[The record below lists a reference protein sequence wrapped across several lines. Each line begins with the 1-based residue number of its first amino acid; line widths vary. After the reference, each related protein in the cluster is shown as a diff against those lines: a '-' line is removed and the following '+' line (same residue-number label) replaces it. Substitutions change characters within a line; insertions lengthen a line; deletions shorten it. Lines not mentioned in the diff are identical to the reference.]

1 MKPEKCTAEIK
12 LHLGDTLKADLK
24 TIAARNGFDNLSGFI
39 RHILRLYVYGNL
51 TPNRDVLADNVRDD

>member
-12 LHLGDTLKADLK
+12 LHLSDTLKADLK
-24 TIAARNGFDNLSGFI
+24 TLAARKGFDNLSGYI
-39 RHILRLYVYGNL
+39 RLVLSLHVYGNL